1 MGHFVFLM
9 FSYSQKNEKI
19 ALFHFKGEKKSDLTK
34 LTQQRDNPNYSFTV
48 SYLKNIIPRNFITK
62 SKTLIDPNQRFI
74 AISNKW
80 RYIEHQRERIA
91 WKTQYQ

>member
-19 ALFHFKGEKKSDLTK
+19 ASFHFKREKKSDLTK
-34 LTQQRDNPNYSFTV
+34 LTQQRDNQNYPFTV

-62 SKTLIDPNQRFI
+62 SKLKLCCT
-74 AISNKW
+74 SN
-80 RYIEHQRERIA
+80 RP
-91 WKTQYQ
+91 